1 MSDLPFAIEL
11 LRSQQVDVLVGSRV
25 LKKAQFQDSLQSA
38 YRLNP
43 ILQRLAKAGAFLASL
58 IFSIRFGQFLSD
70 PLSDWLLVR
79 REIKNTESSTK
90 LLIQS
95 VRQEATILEI
105 PIHYQRASL
114 SGGAGERF
122 SKGFKKLITLFLSRP

>member
-1 MSDLPFAIEL
+1 
-11 LRSQQVDVLVGSRV
+11 
-25 LKKAQFQDSLQSA
+25 
-38 YRLNP
+38 
-43 ILQRLAKAGAFLASL
+43 
-58 IFSIRFGQFLSD
+58 LSD